1 MWISGSCAARSDS
14 NKSSHGRSRPEQ
26 ESLSRCKCKKSHVLT
41 SRPSPLISTSGFY
54 IPSSLL
60 SQHFARYIVRVYII
74 KASCPPP
81 PTEALLW
88 WGWCHKIPVNMKA
101 VNIATLPWLYSCHRL
116 VVFRLRS
123 GVPQLLKL
131 DILFI
136 ILNSVKLHCTLLFL
150 RKINRLFSWFDW
162 VYTF

>member
-1 MWISGSCAARSDS
+1 MWISGSCAAQSDS

-60 SQHFARYIVRVYII
+60 LRVCII
-74 KASCPPP
+74 NASCPPP
-81 PTEALLW
+81 PTAASLW

-150 RKINRLFSWFDW
+150 RKINRLFSWFYW